1 MRLGPPTETPWR
13 WLQWALAAIVL
24 LSPIPSMVQNGPS
37 WWSLTALPAAFL
49 VLILDRFPRTGA
61 TGLALGVLL
70 GSITDEFTAPVIAG
84 TLSVAL
90 FLARS
95 RLRCVAVIIAGC
107 LSEITLHLL
116 NSDNPAGPDWLP
128 TIILLIVAIVLG
140 MILQSSHRRTLM
152 VQTAHAE
159 ALRTQRSLIARELHD
174 TLARANTRVYLR
186 AQGALSASAEQPEVA
201 ALLEDIAE
209 TSRSSVT
216 ELRAM
221 LRVLR
226 EDAPAQPDTAPATDL
241 GAAFSSARS
250 TLRRAGLRVTTT
262 HNGRLTGLPATVA
275 ATLVLAIDEA
285 VTCLRTCAATDTR
298 SQLVLEVGR
307 SRADLL
313 AMCRIADRYSPH
325 DHELTD
331 RAGLLGLGERAH
343 ALEGTFDCAVVGR
356 QWLLTLSLPLAA
368 KKSPSAT

>member
-116 NSDNPAGPDWLP
+116 NSNNPAGPDWLP

-186 AQGALSASAEQPEVA
+186 AQGALSASAEQPEVT
-201 ALLEDIAE
+201 ALLEEIAE

>member
-1 MRLGPPTETPWR
+1 
-13 WLQWALAAIVL
+13 
-24 LSPIPSMVQNGPS
+24 MVQ
-37 WWSLTALPAAFL
+37 A
-49 VLILDRFPRTGA
+49 
-61 TGLALGVLL
+61 
-70 GSITDEFTAPVIAG
+70 
-84 TLSVAL
+84 
-90 FLARS
+90 
-95 RLRCVAVIIAGC
+95 
-107 LSEITLHLL
+107 
-116 NSDNPAGPDWLP
+116 
-128 TIILLIVAIVLG
+128 
-140 MILQSSHRRTLM
+140 
-152 VQTAHAE
+152 AHAK

-186 AQGALSASAEQPEVA
+186 AQGALSASAEQPEVT
-201 ALLEDIAE
+201 ALLEEIAE
-209 TSRSSVT
+209 TSRGSVT

-241 GAAFSSARS
+241 GAALSSARS
-250 TLRRAGLRVTTT
+250 ALRRAGLRVTTT
-262 HNGRLTGLPATVA
+262 HDGRLTGLPATVA

-298 SQLVLEVGR
+298 SQLVLDVGR

-313 AMCRIADRYSPH
+313 AMCRIADHHNPN

-356 QWLLTLSLPLAA
+356 QWLLTFSLPLAA
-368 KKSPSAT
+368 KGSPSAT

>member
-201 ALLEDIAE
+201 ALLEEIAE

-298 SQLVLEVGR
+298 SQLVLDVGR

>member
-13 WLQWALAAIVL
+13 WLQWALTTTVL
-24 LSPIPSMVQNGPS
+24 LSPVPSIVQNGPS

-49 VLILDRFPRTGA
+49 VLILNRLPRTGA

-70 GSITDEFTAPVIAG
+70 GSMTDEFTAPVIAG
-84 TLSVAL
+84 TLSMAL

-95 RLRCVAVIIAGC
+95 RLRCAAVITAGC
-107 LSEITLHLL
+107 LGEIMLRLPGSSTTTERY
-116 NSDNPAGPDWLP
+116 WLP
-128 TIILLIVAIVLG
+128 TTILLTAAATLG
-140 MILQSSHRRTLM
+140 MILQSSYRRTLM
-152 VQTAHAE
+152 VQAAHAK

-201 ALLEDIAE
+201 ALLEEIAE

-216 ELRAM
+216 ELRTM

-226 EDAPAQPDTAPATDL
+226 EDTPAQPDTAPATDL
-241 GAAFSSARS
+241 GAALSSARS
-250 TLRRAGLRVTTT
+250 ALRRAGLRVTTT

-275 ATLVLAIDEA
+275 ATLVIAIDEA

-368 KKSPSAT
+368 KGSPSAT

>member
-1 MRLGPPTETPWR
+1 
-13 WLQWALAAIVL
+13 
-24 LSPIPSMVQNGPS
+24 
-37 WWSLTALPAAFL
+37 
-49 VLILDRFPRTGA
+49 
-61 TGLALGVLL
+61 
-70 GSITDEFTAPVIAG
+70 
-84 TLSVAL
+84 
-90 FLARS
+90 
-95 RLRCVAVIIAGC
+95 
-107 LSEITLHLL
+107 
-116 NSDNPAGPDWLP
+116 
-128 TIILLIVAIVLG
+128 
-140 MILQSSHRRTLM
+140 M

-201 ALLEDIAE
+201 ALLEEIAE

-262 HNGRLTGLPATVA
+262 HNGRLTELPATVA

-298 SQLVLEVGR
+298 SQLVLDVGR

-313 AMCRIADRYSPH
+313 AMCRIADRHSPH

-343 ALEGTFDCAVVGR
+343 ALEGTFDCAIVGR

>member
-13 WLQWALAAIVL
+13 WLQWALTATVL

-49 VLILDRFPRTGA
+49 VLILDRLPRTGA

-70 GSITDEFTAPVIAG
+70 GSMTDEFTASVIAG

-95 RLRCVAVIIAGC
+95 RLRCAAVITASC
-107 LSEITLHLL
+107 LSEITLHLF

-128 TIILLIVAIVLG
+128 TIILLTVAIVLG

-152 VQTAHAE
+152 VQAAHAK

-186 AQGALSASAEQPEVA
+186 AQGALSASAEQPEVT
-201 ALLEDIAE
+201 ALLEEIAE
-209 TSRSSVT
+209 TSRGSVT

-241 GAAFSSARS
+241 GAALSSARS
-250 TLRRAGLRVTTT
+250 ALRRAGLRVTTT
-262 HNGRLTGLPATVA
+262 HDGRLTGLPATVA

-298 SQLVLEVGR
+298 SQLVLDVGR

-313 AMCRIADRYSPH
+313 AMCRIADHHNPN

>member
-159 ALRTQRSLIARELHD
+159 ALRTQRSLIVRELHD

-201 ALLEDIAE
+201 ALLEEIAE

>member
-49 VLILDRFPRTGA
+49 VLILDRLPRTGA

-70 GSITDEFTAPVIAG
+70 GSMTDEFTASVIAG

-95 RLRCVAVIIAGC
+95 RLRCAAVITASC
-107 LSEITLHLL
+107 LSEITLHLF

-128 TIILLIVAIVLG
+128 TIILLTVAIVLG
-140 MILQSSHRRTLM
+140 TILQSSHRRTLM
-152 VQTAHAE
+152 VQAAHAK

-186 AQGALSASAEQPEVA
+186 AQGALSASAEQPEVT
-201 ALLEDIAE
+201 ALLEEIAE
-209 TSRSSVT
+209 TSRGSVT

-241 GAAFSSARS
+241 GAALSSARS
-250 TLRRAGLRVTTT
+250 ALRRAGLRVTTT
-262 HNGRLTGLPATVA
+262 HDGRLTGLPATVA

-313 AMCRIADRYSPH
+313 AMCRIADHHNPN

-368 KKSPSAT
+368 KGPPSAT

>member
-107 LSEITLHLL
+107 LSEIILHLL

-152 VQTAHAE
+152 VQTVHAE

-201 ALLEDIAE
+201 ALLEEIAE

>member
-152 VQTAHAE
+152 VQTVHAE

-201 ALLEDIAE
+201 ALLEEIAE

-216 ELRAM
+216 ELRTM

-226 EDAPAQPDTAPATDL
+226 EDTPAQPDTAPATDL
-241 GAAFSSARS
+241 GAALSSARS
-250 TLRRAGLRVTTT
+250 ALRRAGLRVTTT